1 VGKHY
6 KQIPGMSISNK
17 KKILYPLI
25 GALVLGLLGLGI
37 FFYMNAA
44 LNTPITIQDINVDSK
59 AALKLNFLEQVSK
72 KNGITEWE
80 LKASSAT
87 LLKEENQAILKDVD
101 VVFYTQQKTKIYLTS
116 DEGILDTSTHDMRF
130 LKNVVVRHETYT
142 LRTDKLHYEKKPH
155 IIRSNVHVT
164 LEDRESIIEAD
175 SMVTQ
180 LNQNRTIL
188 KGHVKGKFSENF
200 NIP

>member
-1 VGKHY
+1 MGKPFEH
-6 KQIPGMSISNK
+6 IPVMSISNK

-25 GALVLGLLGLGI
+25 GALVCSLIGVGI
-37 FFYMNAA
+37 YFYISAA
-44 LNTPITIQDINVDSK
+44 LNTPLTIKDINVDSG
-59 AALKLNFLEQVSK
+59 AALKLNLLEQVSK
-72 KNGITEWE
+72 KNGITEWK

-87 LLKEENQAILKDVD
+87 LLKEENRAILKDVD
-101 VVFYTQQKTKIYLTS
+101 VIFYTRQNTKIHLTS
-116 DEGILDTSTHDMRF
+116 DEGILNTQTHDMSF
-130 LKNVVVRHETYT
+130 LKNVIVRHETYT
-142 LRTDKLHYEKKPH
+142 LRTDQLHYDNKPH

-180 LNQNRTIL
+180 LNQFKTIL

>member
-1 VGKHY
+1 
-6 KQIPGMSISNK
+6 MSISNK

>member
-1 VGKHY
+1 
-6 KQIPGMSISNK
+6 MSISNK

-25 GALVLGLLGLGI
+25 GAFLCILFGLGI
-37 FFYMNAA
+37 FFYFNAA
-44 LNTPITIQDINVDSK
+44 LNTPVTIKDINVDAK
-59 AALKLNFLEQVSK
+59 AALKLNLIEQVSK

-101 VVFYTQQKTKIYLTS
+101 VVFYTQQKTKIHLTS
-116 DEGILDTSTHDMRF
+116 DEGILNTQTHDMRF
-130 LKNVVVRHETYT
+130 LKNVIVRHETYT

-188 KGHVKGKFSENF
+188 KGHVRGTFSENF